1 MGNLQ
6 SNKIRDSDDTTNII
20 INETENITMTN
31 NGSVSATIT
40 DSLIDS
46 NRKIQYNTSLNAD
59 AGLIPS
65 NDYDVTS
72 KKYVDDALGNL
83 QSNKIRDSDDTT
95 NIVIDE
101 TEKTTFTNNGSATL
115 QLSENNIRMDQIA

>member
-1 MGNLQ
+1 
-6 SNKIRDSDDTTNII
+6 
-20 INETENITMTN
+20 MTN